1 MRFLLVFLLTAAAL
15 SADEPQIL
23 TPVPV
28 ATPQVHDPV
37 VTSKFTPTASAPAF
51 GTPSWFRKTFH
62 APATTRVE
70 LRAPVRLNDFVVD
83 GKLELS
89 LRSYIDLV
97 LANNTDISVE
107 RLSVEINRNNI
118 LRAYSI
124 FDPLA
129 IATFNSTRTTT
140 PAGDVLAGAATLNQ
154 LSQPFRLS
162 VDQELPTGT
171 RYTVGFNAS
180 KSSTN
185 SAFATFNPLL
195 NSNLNLSF
203 SQPLLRGRGTFFTKL
218 PVTIARSSLRSA
230 EFSVENRILG
240 LVTQAELAYWDVI
253 LASDDLLV
261 QEKALSLSE
270 QLLKRAQRELELG
283 AISAL
288 DIYQPEAQFA
298 NYRILVSQARFRLQ
312 ESENVLRRFMG
323 ADLDPQVRE
332 LPIVLTETIA
342 PPVETALD
350 REKLIE
356 TAIRLRPDLKAQR
369 QTLDIDDLT
378 IQGTSNQLKP
388 DLSLTGQYG
397 SFGRGGTFYD
407 RTNVFTADGTRNTI
421 ISTVPGG
428 FSDALD
434 QLFGFGYP
442 VYGFG
447 LRLSLPLRDRRAS
460 ADYANAV
467 VTKRLDALRLR
478 SAEQTVR
485 QDVLNAISRVE
496 SSRASVE
503 LAKVALDLAQ
513 KRVDADQKKY
523 DLGTIT
529 LYFLLDSQNA
539 LARAQS
545 DLVEQSV
552 NYRRNLVSLQRIT
565 GELLAERNITIQ

>member
-1 MRFLLVFLLTAAAL
+1 MRFPLLFLLATAML
-15 SADEPQIL
+15 RADEAQIL

-28 ATPQVHDPV
+28 ATPQVKDPL

-62 APATTRVE
+62 APPTTRVE
-70 LRAPVRLNDFVVD
+70 LKPPARLNDFVVD

-97 LANNTDISVE
+97 LANNTDVSVE

-129 IATFNSTRTTT
+129 VASFNSTRTTT
-140 PAGDVLAGAATLNQ
+140 PAGDVLAGATTLNQ
-154 LSQPFRLS
+154 LSQPFRLT
-162 VDQELPTGT
+162 VDQVLPTGT
-171 RYTVGFNAS
+171 RYSVGFNAS
-180 KSSTN
+180 KTSTN

-195 NSNLNLSF
+195 SSNLNFNF

-218 PVTIARSSLRSA
+218 PVTIARGNLRSA
-230 EFSVENRILG
+230 EYTVENRILN
-240 LVTQAELAYWDVI
+240 LVSQAELAYWDVI
-253 LASDDLLV
+253 LAREDLRV
-261 QEKALSLSE
+261 QEQALSLSE

-288 DIYQPEAQFA
+288 DIYQPEAQYA
-298 NYRILVSQARFRLQ
+298 NFKILVSQARFRQQ
-312 ESENVLRRFMG
+312 EFENVLRRFMG

-356 TAIRLRPDLKAQR
+356 TALRMRPDLKARR
-369 QTLDIDDLT
+369 QDLDIDDLT
-378 IQGTSNQLKP
+378 IQGASNQLKP
-388 DLSLTGQYG
+388 DLSLTAQYG
-397 SFGRGGTFYD
+397 SYGRGGTFYQ

-421 ISTVPGG
+421 VSTVPGG
-428 FSDALD
+428 FGDALD
-434 QLFGFGYP
+434 QLFGFNFP

-467 VTKRLDALRLR
+467 VTKRLDTLRLR

-503 LAKVALDLAQ
+503 LAKIALDFAQ

-552 NYRRNLVSLQRIT
+552 NYRRNLVNLQRTT
-565 GELLAERNITIQ
+565 GELLAERNIAVQ